1 MTSVRRALALSFA
14 ERYALI
20 ALSLA
25 SNILLAR
32 LLTPAQI
39 GIYSVT
45 LAVIGIAQVLRDFG
59 VGNFLIQAKDL
70 ADDHIRT
77 AFGISLVV
85 GVTLFLAT
93 FIAAPWAGRF
103 YGEAQMVETL
113 RISAFNFLVLPF
125 CSISLSLLRRS
136 MQFRRLLF
144 VALVAAVAGF
154 VVTIWLAYA
163 GFGPNSMAIGALVG
177 NVATGAGA
185 RLARTDRR
193 IILPGFSEWRA
204 VLDFGARSSAASV
217 VTTISMDINDL
228 AFGKVLGFAPVALLS
243 RAQGI
248 TNLFNRDLM
257 GAIRAVA
264 YPAFARTHREG
275 HDLESRHTAS
285 IGAITAF
292 AWPFYAFAS
301 LFSLE
306 LLRLLFGP
314 QWDAAAP
321 LVPWFCLAGAI
332 AAPCSLIIPLATAIG
347 RIDIATTIDFIVQP
361 LRAAVIVIGVLLYPS
376 IELPPILLALVGA
389 CVTPFFF
396 WMKGKAQPNDLRA
409 LVRILVRSLAVT
421 AVSVVA
427 PVVILLSVTGAR
439 PIGILGLIAAAIMC
453 GLSWLVALYVV
464 RHPLIS
470 DPISIELM
478 RRVRSILGGRTGR

>member
-32 LLTPAQI
+32 LLTPEQI
-39 GIYSVT
+39 GIYSVS

-59 VGNFLIQAKDL
+59 VGNFLIQEKNLSDA
-70 ADDHIRT
+70 HIRT
-77 AFGISLVV
+77 AFGISLVI
-85 GVTLFLAT
+85 GVVLFLAA

-103 YGEAQMVETL
+103 YGEAQMVDTL
-113 RISAFNFLVLPF
+113 RISALNFLVLPF

-136 MQFRRLLF
+136 MQFRRLLI
-144 VALVAAVAGF
+144 VALVAAVVAFG
-154 VVTIWLAYA
+154 VTIWLAYA

-177 NVATGAGA
+177 NVVTGVGS

-193 IILPGFSEWRA
+193 ILLPAFSEWRA
-204 VLDFGARSSAASV
+204 VMNFGARSSAASV

-264 YPAFARTHREG
+264 FPAFARIHREG
-275 HDLESRHTAS
+275 TDLESRHTAS
-285 IGAITAF
+285 IGAITVF

-301 LFSLE
+301 LYALE
-306 LLRLLFGP
+306 LLRLLFGA

-332 AAPCSLIIPLATAIG
+332 AAPSSLIIPLMTAIG
-347 RIDIATTIDFIVQP
+347 RIDIATAIDLVAQP

-376 IELPPILLALVGA
+376 IQLPPVLLVLVA
-389 CVTPFFF
+389 VCATPFFF

-409 LVRILVRSLAVT
+409 LGRILLRSLAVT
-421 AVSVVA
+421 VISLAA
-427 PVVILLSVTGAR
+427 PTGILLAIPEAR
-439 PIGILGLIAAAIMC
+439 PVSIGSFFAAAILC
-453 GLSWLVALYVV
+453 GLSWLVALFLV
-464 RHPLIS
+464 RHPLIR
-470 DPISIELM
+470 DPLSIDLM
-478 RRVRSILGGRTGR
+478 RRVRLILRGPAAP